1 MSSAV
6 SVFKEKSAIKAADL
20 QHRKTINYNIGKYNA
35 VVPQGK
41 KQFSDLEFDD
51 KMLDYYGI
59 ELYKKLGLMPLPADP
74 AYSAFF
80 KANALSRTNKGIMVR
95 EGQ

>member
-41 KQFSDLEFDD
+41 KQFSDLEFAR
-51 KMLDYYGI
+51 KKAKNTKWKALETLDVQLEQFEY
-59 ELYKKLGLMPLPADP
+59 LLFSCL
-74 AYSAFF
+74 
-80 KANALSRTNKGIMVR
+80 
-95 EGQ
+95 